1 MAEYFGTQDAAES
14 FMREWFAKDGNL
26 PVHFAKILNHGDE
39 KWIVNYSGRQ
49 NPWAS
54 PYIKVLEDH
63 SHRIAEIVRKSKISE
78 TTTGSSKGD
87 GGRESGRVT
96 APSPNSPAP
105 DQTGKNDSMKCPTLG
120 IRFDIGKVGSGYYVL
135 DCWKIFWEAISPERI
150 KNSRLS
156 GGHTRTTLDGQEN
169 VYCIAVD
176 NSDASVIVA
185 ARNSLLSCGTFL
197 RVAATPSFADD
208 VQVANEL
215 LAQAGLV
222 DSNGAISGE
231 SPVAKPA
238 LEEVRAGRPSRPESL
253 AAAPKPS
260 NKPKLAVPSLAP
272 VSKGRFDNRQ
282 VKVILVSCVFI
293 LILFLSV
300 LRNPHPSKFDHSTV
314 QPIAAGA
321 ATQARVPQS
330 PLSEEQRT
338 KVRAAITEGDFLKGR
353 GEYGDAIAAYRR
365 ALNMDPSNGE
375 LLERIRQTERA
386 QATEKTIS
394 GQ

>member
-39 KWIVNYSGRQ
+39 KWIVNYSARQ

-63 SHRIAEIVRKSKISE
+63 SHRIAQIVRNSKISE
-78 TTTGSSKGD
+78 TTTGSSKG
-87 GGRESGRVT
+87 GSARESGRAT
-96 APSPNSPAP
+96 APSPNSPTA
-105 DQTGKNDSMKCPTLG
+105 DETGKNESTKCLTLG
-120 IRFDIGKVGSGYYVL
+120 IRIDIGKVGSGYYVL

-156 GGHTRTTLDGQEN
+156 GGHTRATLNGQEN

-176 NSDASVIVA
+176 NSDASVLVA
-185 ARNSLLSCGTFL
+185 ARNSLLACATFQ
-197 RVAATPSFADD
+197 RVASTPSFAAEA
-208 VQVANEL
+208 QVANEL

-238 LEEVRAGRPSRPESL
+238 LEELRAGKPSRPESL
-253 AAAPKPS
+253 LDAPEPP
-260 NKPKLAVPSLAP
+260 NRPKLAVPSLAP

-282 VKVILVSCVFI
+282 VKVVLGLGVFI
-293 LILFLSV
+293 LVLFVSV
-300 LRNPHPSKFDHSTV
+300 LRNPHSSKSDHSTG
-314 QPIAAGA
+314 QPIAGA
-321 ATQARVPQS
+321 ATQASVPPSQ
-330 PLSEEQRT
+330 LSEEQRT
-338 KVRAAITEGDFLKGR
+338 KIQAAITEGDFLKGR

-365 ALNMDPSNGE
+365 ALNVDPSNGE
-375 LLERIRQTERA
+375 LLERIRQAERA
-386 QATEKTIS
+386 QTAEKTIS
-394 GQ
+394 SQ